1 MFHLKG
7 WADLSCWWVISCL
20 ARWASASLP
29 GISFLSWPCLSH
41 CEVAG
46 HSSLLYPLAL
56 CVSGPQ
62 HLLVAWSAL
71 CVCLLFICYIPF
83 QAPRESFLSYWPH
96 HANIW
101 VNIVSVAFC
110 NLEGKKLSSLAWF
123 VSPILSYTPTQKA
136 TFLSIPHPSD
146 LGPHTDTLSSHSR
159 PL

>member
-1 MFHLKG
+1 M
-7 WADLSCWWVISCL
+7 ISCL
-20 ARWASASLP
+20 ARWAGASLP
-29 GISFLSWPCLSH
+29 RIYFLSWPCSSH

-62 HLLVAWSAL
+62 HLLVACSAL
-71 CVCLLFICYIPF
+71 CVCLLFSYTPF
-83 QAPRESFLSYWPH
+83 QAPRESFLSRPH
-96 HANIW
+96 HANIC

-110 NLEGKKLSSLAWF
+110 NLEGKKLSPLAWF